1 MERIRYMKK
10 NNSHENVWLYW
21 GTWNPNILT
30 VSLWQEAM
38 TSSVPKKMGLLLSG
52 DLQCLGGRYY
62 FLKNDFKRLENL
74 LEKEG
79 VVWLEKLAQ
88 HCDAEIKALVQPAD
102 SFADFLDRLPNF
114 LGGLMLIT
122 FCDPWFEKKIREVCG
137 QKKLDSESVLRS
149 LQPKKKT
156 LLLQYTAE
164 LEVLKKKDI
173 DAFVE
178 KWRWVGTHAFGGTLL
193 TREKVLRSFRLM
205 QKQKRNKRFTEE
217 KINIQDTQLLRL
229 MRIGQRLAF
238 LRSNMVEEMNKAI
251 FQHREDMK
259 IFAKRNKLRFA
270 EISLLTHAEIKSLL
284 DNKKIKRKINAGN
297 FNCIAENGKIR
308 ISFGKMVNKH
318 AVQRPE
324 SAKNINFITVKGTVA
339 CRGYARGRV
348 RIVVSAAESKRVRL
362 GDILIAPETTPDFI
376 AAMQRA
382 AAFVTDQGGI
392 TSHVAIIA
400 REMNKPCIVGT
411 KRTTQIF
418 HDGEMIEVD
427 AHKGR
432 IRKELKY

>member
-1 MERIRYMKK
+1 MEKYLKERIRYMKK
-10 NNSHENVWLYW
+10 NNSNENAWLYW

-38 TSSVPKKMGLLLSG
+38 TSAVPKKMGLLLSG
-52 DLQCLGGRYY
+52 DLQCLHGRYY
-62 FLKNDFKRLENL
+62 FLKKDFKRLENI

-79 VVWLEKLAQ
+79 VSWLEKLAQ
-88 HCDAEIKALVQPAD
+88 HCGAEIKALAQPAP
-102 SFADFLDRLPNF
+102 SFVDFLNRLPNF
-114 LGGLMLIT
+114 LGGLMLVT
-122 FCDPWFEKKIREVCG
+122 FCDPWLEQKIKEVCAK
-137 QKKLDSESVLRS
+137 QALEIDSVLQRI
-149 LQPKKKT
+149 QPKKKT

-193 TREKVLRSFRLM
+193 TRQKVLRSLRLI
-205 QKQKRNKRFTEE
+205 QHHKRNEPLAQQ
-217 KINIQDTQLLRL
+217 KIKDAELLRL
-229 MRIGQRLAF
+229 INIGERLVF
-238 LRSNMVEEMNKAI
+238 LRSSMVEEMNRAI
-251 FQHREDMK
+251 FMQRAEMK
-259 IFAKRNKLRFA
+259 KFAKRKKLRFA
-270 EISLLTHAEIKSLL
+270 EISSLTHVEIKSLY
-284 DNKKIKRKINAGN
+284 DNKKIKRKINTGN
-297 FNCIAENGKIR
+297 FNYIVEKGKTK
-308 ISFGKMVNKH
+308 ISFVKKLNNKI
-318 AVQRPE
+318 QRLGTI
-324 SAKNINFITVKGTVA
+324 KNINFISAKGTIA
-339 CRGYARGRV
+339 CRGYARGRA
-348 RIVVSAAESKRVRL
+348 RIVASVADCKRVRL

-392 TSHVAIIA
+392 TSHAAIIA

-411 KRTTQIF
+411 KRGTSIF

-432 IRKELKY
+432 IKKA